1 MATDA
6 PRRAIAVAKAGSW
19 AARDAVASVTLD
31 WDHRHRRRI
40 MLALDGGGALLLDL
54 AETTVIRDGD
64 GLELDGGGIVRVVA
78 SPEDVCDIAATTP
91 EHLARI
97 AWHLGNRH
105 LPVEI
110 LADGLRIRDD
120 HVIVAMLEGLG
131 ARVTRRRAAFTP
143 EGGAYGG
150 VGAGHGHDHGHD
162 HAHDHGHGHGHG
174 RHDHHH

>member
-1 MATDA
+1 MADSTH
-6 PRRAIAVAKAGSW
+6 RRAVAVARSGSW
-19 AARDAVASVTLD
+19 DMRGAVGTVTLD

-40 MLALDGGGALLLDL
+40 MLTLDGGGAVLLDL
-54 AETTVIRDGD
+54 ADTTVIRDGD
-64 GLELDGGGIVRVVA
+64 GLELEGGGIVRVVA
-78 SPEDVCDIAATTP
+78 APEDVCDIAATAP
-91 EHLARI
+91 DRLARI

-120 HVIVAMLEGLG
+120 HVIVAMLKGLG
-131 ARVTRRRAAFTP
+131 ATVARKRAPFTP

-150 VGAGHGHDHGHD
+150 ASASGHAHDHD
-162 HAHDHGHGHGHG
+162 HDHGHGHGHG